1 MALIILRA
9 IFVMVSVGIAV
20 LIFNSKAMW
29 ESAPMDQVQ
38 WMPWIVLAGM
48 TALPLAVMGIDAGIR
63 RKDLTTITAVYFGL
77 LVGVLLTYV
86 AMLALSPV
94 LPPNRSHP
102 AWNWL
107 PLILG
112 CVLCYVCTSLLLQTR
127 EDFRFLIPFVEF
139 ARDVRGLRPNVLD
152 VTAIVDGRIADLAE
166 AGVFES
172 RFVVPSFVLD
182 ELQVAAD
189 SSDRQRRIRGRRGLD
204 VLSRLRAN
212 KTIEIDVVG
221 PGDESD
227 DESSPESRVVAL
239 ARRLGGRLV
248 TNDGNVMKLASV
260 QAVPALNVNDV
271 AVALKPTFVPGDALA
286 VRLVKQ
292 GEEPDQGVGY
302 LDDGTMV
309 VVENGRDQIGR
320 TVHVHVTST
329 LQTTAG
335 RLVFARPEAAR
346 L

>member
-1 MALIILRA
+1 MALVVLRA

-20 LIFNSKAMW
+20 LIFNSEPMH
-29 ESAPMDQVQ
+29 ESAQ
-38 WMPWIVLAGM
+38 WVPWAVLAGM
-48 TALPLAVMGIDAGIR
+48 VALPLTVMGIDGAIR

-77 LVGVLLTYV
+77 LVGVLLTYI

-94 LPPNRSHP
+94 LPLNRSHP
-102 AWNWL
+102 AWAWL

-127 EDFRFLIPFVEF
+127 DDFRFLIPFVEF

-152 VTAIVDGRIADLAE
+152 AAAIVDGRIADLAA
-166 AGVFES
+166 AGIFES

-182 ELQVAAD
+182 ELQVAAE
-189 SSDRQRRIRGRRGLD
+189 SSERQRRLRGRRGLD
-204 VLSRLRAN
+204 VLSRLRTD
-212 KTIEIDVVG
+212 KTIEIDVVS
-221 PGDESD
+221 PGADAD
-227 DESSPESRVVAL
+227 DDASPESRVVAL
-239 ARRLGGRLV
+239 AGRLGGRIV
-248 TNDGNVMKLASV
+248 TNDPNVVKLAAV
-260 QAVPALNVNDV
+260 RAVPAINVNDV
-271 AVALKPTFVPGDALA
+271 AVALKPAFVPGDALA

-292 GEEPDQGVGY
+292 GEEPDQGIGY

-320 TVHVHVTST
+320 TVPVTVTST

-335 RLVFARPEAAR
+335 RLVFARPEATR
-346 L
+346 V